1 MTQNNF
7 RFLSDSAL
15 NLYFAEYFT
24 CWSTGMRTGGERELS
39 LVAGGVSVRK
49 QGMDEASESA

>member
-1 MTQNNF
+1 MK
-7 RFLSDSAL
+7 
-15 NLYFAEYFT
+15 
-24 CWSTGMRTGGERELS
+24 TGGERELS